1 MDIPINL
8 WMWLLAALPIIV
20 LLILMAGRQ
29 WGANKAAPLGLF
41 LALLTAYF
49 FYRADLSL
57 IGFEVLKGFW
67 SSFAVLLVV
76 WPAILLY
83 EVVSEAK
90 AFVVFRNG
98 LKKVTSNELIQV
110 IAIGW
115 VFTSFL
121 QGITGFG
128 VPVAVGAPLLLG
140 LGVKPL
146 YAVVIPL
153 LGHAWANTFGTLAV
167 AWDALVLQ
175 TGIGNDQTLLL
186 QSALWA
192 GIFLWIFNLMTGFA
206 ISYLYGGKTG
216 LRKGFVAVLIIS
228 TIHGGGQLFLT
239 QINRTLAAFVP
250 ASIALIVIFLLSRT
264 KRYGNKWRLEE
275 SPVMNRD
282 VNTVG
287 EDEYPENMSV
297 HQAFF
302 PYYVLTAITLVIL
315 LVGPIHDFLARW
327 QIGFS
332 FPETETGYGFLNP
345 AHDLFSPISPLTH
358 AGVFLI
364 VASIIGFVFY
374 RVNGWVSTN
383 NGVDIWKRSWNKT
396 IPSAIA
402 VIGFVVMSRIMGG
415 TGQTLVLAEGIA
427 ANLGQIYVVFAPL
440 VGLLGSFMTSSNMAS
455 NILFGDFQ
463 LTTAQILS
471 IESAPI
477 LGAQTAGGSIGNT
490 LSPGN
495 IILGTTTAGIIGK
508 EGIILKKILPI
519 AVTAAI
525 IIGAI
530 LFFAIILF

>member
-8 WMWLLAALPIIV
+8 WMWFLAALPIIV

-29 WGANKAAPLGLF
+29 WGANKAAPLGLVI
-41 LALLTAYF
+41 ATLTAVF

-98 LKKVTSNELIQV
+98 LKKVTPNELIQV

-115 VFTSFL
+115 VFTGFL

-140 LGVKPL
+140 LGVKPI

-153 LGHAWANTFGTLAV
+153 LGHAWGNTFGTLAV
-167 AWDALVLQ
+167 AWDALALQ
-175 TGIGNDQTLLL
+175 TGLESGTELYLQT
-186 QSALWA
+186 ALWA
-192 GIFLWIFNLMTGFA
+192 GIFLWIFNIMTGLA
-206 ISYLYGGKTG
+206 ISYLYGGKKG
-216 LRKGFVAVLIIS
+216 IKKGFIAVMIIS
-228 TIHGGGQLFLT
+228 TIHGGGQLIMT
-239 QINRTLAAFVP
+239 QINTTLAAFIP
-250 ASIALIVIFLLSRT
+250 ASVALIVVFALSKT
-264 KRYGNKWRLEE
+264 KWYSDKWRLEE
-275 SPVMNRD
+275 SNIMNRD
-282 VNTVG
+282 VTSTQA
-287 EDEYPENMSV
+287 DEFPENMSI

-302 PYYVLTAITLVIL
+302 PYYVLTVITLIIL
-315 LVGPIHDFLARW
+315 LISPINNFLGQF
-327 QIGFS
+327 QIGFG
-332 FPETETGYGFLNP
+332 FPESETGYGFVNE
-345 AHDLFSPISPLTH
+345 AQAIFSPISPLTH
-358 AGVFLI
+358 AGIFLML
-364 VASIIGFVFY
+364 ASLIGFIFY
-374 RVNGWVSTN
+374 KRHQWVDN
-383 NGVDIWKRSWNKT
+383 EAGKNILKRSWQKT
-396 IPSAIA
+396 VPSAIA
-402 VIGFVVMSRIMGG
+402 VIGFIVMSRIMGG

-427 ANLGQIYVVFAPL
+427 ETLNLAYVVLAPL

-463 LTTAQILS
+463 LTTANILS
-471 IESAPI
+471 IDSAPI
-477 LGAQTAGGSIGNT
+477 LGSQTAGGSIGNT
-490 LSPGN
+490 ISPGN

-519 AVTAAI
+519 ATAAAI
-525 IIGAI
+525 IIGVI
-530 LFFAIILF
+530 LLFAIIIF